1 MEYNEKE
8 KEQIINELLKLK
20 KIKPGQPIDYA
31 FFLEIYQPYKNKMDE
46 KVFAEILEI
55 RQGNF
60 KTMKRIAT
68 KRAKILKSEQEGLP
82 EEEKKKIIEGLLA
95 EEKVKAGQSIDYKEF
110 QELYEPYKDIMSEHE
125 FAEILEI
132 KYYSFNGVKSNG
144 RKARVLKSKQEGL
157 PEEEKKKI
165 IEELLIEE
173 KVKEGQSIDYKEFQ
187 DLYEPYKKQ
196 MSDYEFAEILGIS
209 YSNYNNIKYSGQ
221 RAKILKSKQ
230 ESLPEEEKKKIIEKL
245 SIEEKVKSGQSID
258 YKEFQDLY
266 EPYKDRMKEHEFA
279 GILEIS
285 YYNYSNMKHSGSRAK
300 VLKSKQEGM
309 SEEEKKKI
317 IEELLTEEKVKEG
330 QSIDYKEFQDLY
342 EPYKGQMSD
351 YEFAEIL
358 GISYSNYNNI
368 KYSGQRAKILKSK
381 QEGLPEE
388 EKKKIIEELLT
399 GEKVKVGQSIDY
411 KEFQDLYE
419 PYKDKMKEREFAR
432 LLGISCDNYY
442 KFKKTGKVR
451 VQDYYIKEKIDRIRY
466 MLNQEPR
473 YYKKEEIEEISEMYE
488 IDINTIIQ
496 NILCA
501 GKEKYVSNYTDL
513 LEKRGEIWIGSTACS
528 KKFANTYSKTIIEKA
543 GEISRMLCSKYRCK
557 HMQQDIAS
565 DTIEYILKKSG
576 EIEKNF
582 YDNKEIA
589 ENRICARINFYIKC
603 KCLKSLSKS
612 QKYDFYIRYTYKDDG
627 KRSNIFDIGIKDETT
642 QDIEKEILEEMEEKS
657 KEKSKENPEEK
668 CIELLMKNIELG
680 LSRENA
686 LEKTGEMLNLNPE
699 EMLEQLKTYMIKQK
713 RAKKTKDGGYVLGE

>member
-165 IEELLIEE
+165 IEELLTGE
-173 KVKEGQSIDYKEFQ
+173 KV
-187 DLYEPYKKQ
+187 
-196 MSDYEFAEILGIS
+196 
-209 YSNYNNIKYSGQ
+209 
-221 RAKILKSKQ
+221 
-230 ESLPEEEKKKIIEKL
+230 
-245 SIEEKVKSGQSID
+245 
-258 YKEFQDLY
+258 
-266 EPYKDRMKEHEFA
+266 
-279 GILEIS
+279 
-285 YYNYSNMKHSGSRAK
+285 
-300 VLKSKQEGM
+300 
-309 SEEEKKKI
+309 
-317 IEELLTEEKVKEG
+317 
-330 QSIDYKEFQDLY
+330 
-342 EPYKGQMSD
+342 
-351 YEFAEIL
+351 
-358 GISYSNYNNI
+358 
-368 KYSGQRAKILKSK
+368 
-381 QEGLPEE
+381 
-388 EKKKIIEELLT
+388 
-399 GEKVKVGQSIDY
+399 KVKVGQSIDY

-686 LEKTGEMLNLNPE
+686 LAKTGEMLNLNPE